1 MKLIIKEHGLGRLKN
16 DIEAS
21 YMCSFIPRKIIEVC
35 IQLIQTYHTCISL
48 ICTLVE
54 KHDELLAT
62 TIDPT
67 SFMNQDA
74 LFLSL
79 LMSLLWEVLRI
90 K

>member
-54 KHDELLAT
+54 KHNELLASSLE
-62 TIDPT
+62 PG
-67 SFMNQDA
+67 SFMHHDSF
-74 LFLSL
+74 FLSL